1 MLSYYAERFSTVE
14 INNSFYRMPK
24 AEVLE
29 SWTLQVPETFR
40 FVLKAPQTIT
50 HRKRLKG
57 VEFERATSLTRVAA
71 QPTLGKRRN
80 NDQTTVKKP
89 LR

>member
-29 SWTLQVPETFR
+29 SWALQVPETFR

-57 VEFERATSLTRVAA
+57 VEDEM
-71 QPTLGKRRN
+71 G
-80 NDQTTVKKP
+80 
-89 LR
+89 